1 MKIVNYLK
9 RIQVFAVT
17 IFLSMQ
23 TFANDFYCD
32 GIYYNILSKE
42 DLTCEVT
49 YVQTIDGKINSN
61 SYVGDI
67 VIPERIVF
75 NNQTY
80 TVTQIGVMAFA
91 LCDQLNSV
99 KMPNSIHTI
108 GKQAFGNCSVKYIV
122 FSSNLAKIE
131 DEAFVYCWG
140 PTELIIPDNVTYIGE
155 GAFMGCANLTNIH
168 WPEKTTKILPGTFA
182 WCTALQTAPIPKET
196 SEIGEETF
204 RGCSSLKNIAIPS
217 NIVAIGTR
225 AFSDCSSIQELQI
238 PGTVKVVGEYAF
250 SDCTNLS
257 EITLEEGIREI
268 GSCAFKGDYHIQEIF
283 FPNSVT
289 TIGAGTLAL
298 GTGGLREEICLEKV
312 IVGNNIE
319 QFGPNITNY
328 IGFGWSFP
336 REMIFG
342 ENIKAISDMGLFHRG
357 PGYGLMP
364 GAIQYLLTNNIVSFS
379 GCPSG
384 RTPDCTI
391 YVADSTKY
399 DASTINK
406 YNIKNLLHSKKTVME
421 YSGSSPDIQI
431 SCALKGFNIQ
441 VDPTC
446 YNAGDY
452 ESVEL
457 IIKDEHLSSRI
468 TAPCSYV
475 INKAP
480 LSIIAS
486 DYSICYG
493 DEIPIFDCT
502 YIGLKNGEKSNDALS
517 IQPTLNC
524 GAGTDSNAGTY
535 TINIGGAEAQNYLL
549 SYKSGTLTIN
559 KAPQTISW
567 NQIFTNT
574 YIGDKIELEA
584 TSSKGLPVTYKSSDP
599 TIAFVADEMGKQYL
613 YLIKDGTVSITAM
626 QSGTHNYEAAQ
637 DISKAVTVKAKM
649 ATGLSL
655 NPSLADIHVGE
666 SITLT
671 AKISPESV
679 IEKGVNWSS
688 SDSNVATV
696 KDGVVVGIS
705 IGTAIITAKTTDG
718 SNLSTT
724 CTITVSPILASSISL
739 DKTSVSIKLDE
750 EITLTALVLPE
761 TTTNKEITWTSSNSK
776 IAQVHDGVITPVS
789 QGFATITAKTT
800 DGSDLSATCKVTVN
814 GIMAQSLS
822 LDKTSVELNVGESE
836 KLLATI
842 FPTNTTNK
850 DIEWITSNIS
860 VATIEDGLIRAL
872 SPGSATI
879 TAKTTDESKLTATC
893 KVTVLDVP
901 ITSLSLSEESVE
913 LLVEGET
920 TLTAIVYPENASNK
934 ELSWS
939 TSDVSVVTVDNG
951 ELKAIGSGQATII
964 VSTTDGTNISRI
976 CTVTVNKHPQ
986 TITWD
991 QDLSSIAFGGELI
1004 TLQATAS
1011 SGLPVAFKSSND
1023 NVANIFDMGDV
1034 IYLNA
1039 ISFGQTTLIAT
1050 QTGNNYYAPVE
1061 MTKNVNVINP
1071 SDVIDVD
1078 ANRQYVICTVSG
1090 ILVGKYTDQE
1100 YKQLMSNHKLPSG
1113 LYLVNGNKIIVK

>member
-23 TFANDFYCD
+23 TFASDFYCD

-42 DLTCEVT
+42 DMTCEVT
-49 YVQTIDGKINSN
+49 STDSYDGKNYYS
-61 SYVGDI
+61 GDI

-80 TVTQIGVMAFA
+80 TVTQIGVRAFA
-91 LCDQLNSV
+91 NCKINSV
-99 KMPNSIHTI
+99 KMSNTIQNLKEQSFSGSISLKKI
-108 GKQAFGNCSVKYIV
+108 DLSQ
-122 FSSNLAKIE
+122 NLTSIQ
-131 DEAFVYCWG
+131 DEAFFGCF
-140 PTELIIPDNVTYIGE
+140 ELMELVVPESVIYIGE
-155 GAFMGCANLTNIH
+155 GAFGSCLKLSRIN
-168 WPEKTTKILPGTFA
+168 WPKRTLKILPRTFED
-182 WCTALQTAPIPKET
+182 CVALQSALIPEET
-196 SEIGEETF
+196 EEIGESTFRNCKSIESIRIPSKVVSIGKEAF
-204 RGCSSLKNIAIPS
+204 RGCASVLE
-217 NIVAIGTR
+217 V
-225 AFSDCSSIQELQI
+225 QI
-238 PGTVKVVGEYAF
+238 PGTVKAVGEYAF
-250 SDCTNLS
+250 ADCENLS
-257 EITLEEGIREI
+257 KVVLEEGVTEI
-268 GSCAFKGDYHIQEIF
+268 GSYAFRGDYHIQEFF

-289 TIGAGTLAL
+289 NIGTGTLAL
-298 GTGGLREEICLEKV
+298 GTAVQPKEICLKKV
-312 IVGNNIE
+312 IVGNNLKE
-319 QFGPNITNY
+319 FGPEITSAINA
-328 IGFGWSFP
+328 GWSFP
-336 REMIFG
+336 EDVIFG
-342 ENIKAISDMGLFHRG
+342 EKITTVSDSRLFHRG

-364 GAIQYLLTNNIVSFS
+364 GANQYLLTNNIVSFS

-399 DASTINK
+399 DANTINK
-406 YNIKNLLHSKKTVME
+406 YNIKNLIHSKKTVME
-421 YSGSSPDIQI
+421 YSGSSPNIQI

-441 VDPTC
+441 VDPIC
-446 YNAGDY
+446 YNVGNY
-452 ESVEL
+452 ESVKL

-468 TAPCSYV
+468 AVPCSYV
-475 INKAP
+475 IDKAP
-480 LSIIAS
+480 LSIIAN

-637 DISKAVTVKAKM
+637 DISKVVTVKAKM

-688 SDSNVATV
+688 SNSNVATV

-750 EITLTALVLPE
+750 EIMLTALVLPE
-761 TTTNKEITWTSSNSK
+761 ATTNKDITWVSSDSK
-776 IAQVHDGVITPVS
+776 IVQVHDGVITPVS

-842 FPTNTTNK
+842 IPTNATNTNL
-850 DIEWITSNIS
+850 EWITSNIS

-901 ITSLSLSEESVE
+901 VTSLSLSEESVE

-1011 SGLPVAFKSSND
+1011 SGLPVTFKSSND

-1039 ISFGQTTLIAT
+1039 IGSGQTTVIAT
-1050 QTGNNYYAPVE
+1050 QLGNNYYAPVE
-1061 MTKNVNVINP
+1061 MTKNVNVIDP
-1071 SDVIDVD
+1071 SDVIDVE
-1078 ANRQYVICTVSG
+1078 AKRQYVICTVSG

-1100 YKQLMSNHKLPSG
+1100 YKQLMINHRLPSG